1 MKASIQDVWVQVRR
15 VSWRSLSWL
24 TAGLTLFGLCFF
36 IWIWL
41 QIAQR
46 QTVQVTT
53 TDDLPEPNAVAQ
65 RFEGFD
71 ASLGSMTDLVPVL
84 DLSKSVVQAGTHGP
98 EFRGADFLTRH
109 SKNWTLQ
116 LMNVTQE
123 SVIADFLAGRS
134 DRSRFQYF
142 RSIDGEQERY
152 VLTYGDFVTVQT
164 AMGALATV
172 DFGLPTSVKPFPE
185 RFSSYQPYV
194 TDQGSDERVVGATGS
209 RAYQVRL
216 REVAIPEPVYVPTT
230 PTVSR
235 STEPTLGSLG
245 NEKPLS
251 TSPSDSPVQVTP
263 TLNTPKAPLQSQPL
277 DDTAAQNPFG

>member
-1 MKASIQDVWVQVRR
+1 MSA
-15 VSWRSLSWL
+15 
-24 TAGLTLFGLCFF
+24 
-36 IWIWL
+36 
-41 QIAQR
+41 R
-46 QTVQVTT
+46 QTVQMIMPDEIAEPTTVT
-53 TDDLPEPNAVAQ
+53 Q

-84 DLSKSVVQAGTHGP
+84 DLSKSVVQVGTHGP
-98 EFRGADFLTRH
+98 EFRGADFLSRH

-152 VLTYGDFVTVQT
+152 VLTYGDFATVQT

-172 DFGLPTSVKPFPE
+172 DFGLPNSVKPFPE

-194 TDQGSDERVVGATGS
+194 TDQGSDERVVGGTGS

-216 REVAIPEPVYVPTT
+216 REVAIPVPVYVPTT
-230 PTVSR
+230 PSVPRT
-235 STEPTLGSLG
+235 TEPALGSLG

-251 TSPSDSPVQVTP
+251 TPPADSPVQVTP
-263 TLNTPKAPLQSQPL
+263 TLTTPKAPLQSQPL
-277 DDTAAQNPFG
+277 DDTATQDPFG

>member
-1 MKASIQDVWVQVRR
+1 LKATVQEVWGQLKE

-41 QIAQR
+41 QVSAR
-46 QTVQVTT
+46 QTIQITT
-53 TDDLPEPNAVAQ
+53 PDDTPEPKTVAE

-71 ASLGSMTDLVPVL
+71 ASLGGMTDLVPVL
-84 DLSKSVVQAGTHGP
+84 DLSKAMVQAGTHGP

-109 SKNWTLQ
+109 AKSWTLQ

-152 VLTYGDFVTVQT
+152 VLTYGDFATVQT

-172 DFGLPTSVKPFPE
+172 DFGLPSSVKPFPE

-194 TDQGSDERVVGATGS
+194 TDQGSDERVVGGAGS

-216 REVAIPEPVYVPTT
+216 REVAIPVPVYVPTA
-230 PTVSR
+230 PTAPR
-235 STEPTLGSLG
+235 STEPALGHLG
-245 NEKPLS
+245 NEKALS
-251 TSPSDSPVQVTP
+251 TSPSDSPVQITP
-263 TLNTPKAPLQSQPL
+263 TLSSPKAPLQSQPL
-277 DDTAAQNPFG
+277 DDSAVQDPFG